1 MTRYQ
6 TIELLGEGQTSR
18 VVRALDTR
26 TGGEVA
32 LKRGDRD
39 ALAREFVILR
49 ELNHP
54 NIVRA
59 FELDSDEEG
68 FFMVM
73 EIVPGSD
80 LATHVR
86 ADVEPMPSPKVRR
99 NLVTAFG
106 YELQEE
112 GRSAFLGCTDAGYR
126 TLRLSFA
133 RLASALRAVHA
144 AGYVHLD
151 VARENVLA
159 TDTGLTLLD
168 FGITRELDPDASA
181 QHDGFV
187 GNAVY
192 LAPELGLG
200 RPPNEACDWYSAGVL
215 LFECLTGARPFD
227 GGGGEVMVRK
237 QSISAPDPRS
247 LVEDIPPDLHE
258 LCVGL
263 LERDPSKRHN
273 LD

>member
-1 MTRYQ
+1 MPRYE
-6 TIELLGEGQTSR
+6 TIEVLGEGQTSR
-18 VVRALDTR
+18 VVRALDTT

-32 LKRGDRD
+32 LKRGERD
-39 ALAREFVILR
+39 ALTREFVILR
-49 ELNHP
+49 GLSHP

-59 FELDSDEEG
+59 FEIDEDDEG
-68 FFMVM
+68 SLMVM
-73 EIVPGSD
+73 EVVIGDD
-80 LATHVR
+80 LATYVR
-86 ADVEPMPSPKVRR
+86 ADVEPMPSPTSRR

-126 TLRLSFA
+126 TLRRRFA
-133 RLASALRAVHA
+133 DLASALRGVHA

-159 TDTGLTLLD
+159 TAEGLTLID
-168 FGITRELDPDASA
+168 FGITRELDPDADA
-181 QHDGFV
+181 QEGFV

-200 RPPNEACDWYSAGVL
+200 RPPNAACDWYSAGVL

-237 QSISAPDPRS
+237 QSISAPDPHS
-247 LVEDIPPDLHE
+247 LVDDIPQDLHE

-263 LERDPSKRHN
+263 LKRDPSKRTN